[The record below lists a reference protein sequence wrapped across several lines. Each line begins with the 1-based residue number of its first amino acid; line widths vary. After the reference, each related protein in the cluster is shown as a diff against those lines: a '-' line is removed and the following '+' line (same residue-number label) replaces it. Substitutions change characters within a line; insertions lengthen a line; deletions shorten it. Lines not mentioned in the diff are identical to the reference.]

1 MKKIG
6 FWTALALVIGNIIG
20 AGIFT
25 TTGYLADKIT
35 NPGIF
40 LAAWAAGGLYA
51 VCGAFVY
58 GLLSKRMPVNGGDY
72 VYLKESFH
80 PYFAYLFGWSGL
92 FITYTGSIAALA
104 IGAAHYINDL
114 AVQYN
119 MQTVFWNMYFFQFNF
134 YIDGIKLAAFL
145 LIIIFTYI
153 NHLGIRSGGRTQ
165 FLLTTA
171 IVLLLTGFVAA
182 GLFSGAHSL
191 VIPEQSTSA
200 GLTTFFSALPA
211 VLFTYMGWTTI
222 VYIAGEV
229 KQPGR
234 TIPAALI
241 IGVIIVTALYFGLN
255 YVFLSTASAAELA
268 GQVNVTSQAADRLW
282 GSGASIFVAAMI
294 VVAILSSLNS
304 TILSGPRIYQTMAK
318 DRYLWKN
325 LGKLHDKYET
335 PHAALWIQAGWSI
348 ALLFSGT
355 FNELLTMVVAAILV
369 FSILT
374 AFAAVKIM
382 VRESYNIWYWIAA
395 VTYIVLCFLVLLSIL
410 FENSTESFWG
420 FLLLLISL
428 PFYLIQHH
436 KLNLQ

>member
-35 NPGIF
+35 NPKIF
-40 LAAWAAGGLYA
+40 LAAWLIGGLYA

-58 GLLSKRMPVNGGDY
+58 GLLARKMPFNGGDY

-104 IGAAHYINDL
+104 IGAAHYCNDL
-114 AVQYN
+114 IP
-119 MQTVFWNMYFFQFNF
+119 QFNLQTILWEVNVF
-134 YIDGIKLAAFL
+134 QINIYLDGIRLTAFL
-145 LIIIFTYI
+145 LILIFTYI
-153 NHLGIRSGGRTQ
+153 NYLGIRSGGGTQ

-171 IVLLLTGFVAA
+171 IVLLLAGFMAA
-182 GLFSGAHSL
+182 GFFAGAHSPI
-191 VIPEQSTSA
+191 VPEQSISA

-211 VLFTYMGWTTI
+211 ILFTYMGWTTV

-229 KQPGR
+229 KQPGK
-234 TIPAALI
+234 TIPIALI
-241 IGVIIVTALYFGLN
+241 SGVVIVTALYFGLN
-255 YVFLSTASAAELA
+255 YVFLSTAAASEFA
-268 GQVNVTSQAADRLW
+268 GQVNVTSQVADKLW
-282 GSGASIFVAAMI
+282 GSGASKFVAAMI

-318 DRYLWKN
+318 DKYLWKN

-335 PHAALWIQAGWSI
+335 PHTALWIQAGWSI

-382 VRESYNIWYWIAA
+382 VRESFKIWYWIAV
-395 VTYIVLCFLVLLSIL
+395 VTYIILCFLVLLSIL
-410 FENSTESFWG
+410 IENSTESFWG
-420 FLLLLISL
+420 FLLLLVSL
-428 PFYLIQHH
+428 PFYL
-436 KLNLQ
+436 LQRQK